1 MKKKFFTSLHS
12 VLWRLFFSIFLLASL
27 LPFLTISIFYL
38 LILNSYSY
46 SLYSHYF
53 NFEISFVSHRDD
65 VQSMDA
71 SSWNLLAYMWKNN
84 NSISVLASFHSL
96 SRNNRR
102 KVNTDAAEIEFADF
116 DDPRRCK
123 VLPLLAL
130 DKTAITQL
138 VARMLRTSSL
148 KPAQVRTKGVS
159 FIRIFLYF
167 NVFQCFFNV
176 FLMFFNVFLIIY
188 SWQRII

>member
-1 MKKKFFTSLHS
+1 MEIIFFNVSTCFSTSIS
-12 VLWRLFFSIFLLASL
+12 SYNYFLF
-27 LPFLTISIFYL
+27 
-38 LILNSYSY
+38 ILNSYSY
-46 SLYSHYF
+46 SLYPHYF

-138 VARMLRTSSL
+138 VARMLHTSSL

-159 FIRIFLYF
+159 FIRIFLYS
-167 NVFQCFFNV
+167 NVFQCFSMSFNV
-176 FLMFFNVFLIIY
+176 F
-188 SWQRII
+188 